1 MEPMDSTNP
10 PAAADPV
17 FAEEQAHLSETY
29 AKLQRIE
36 QAVRKQLEADLVEAL
51 ADKEELFNELTRDFS
66 SDIQLETLAELEA
79 MNRIIESYNLSAD
92 INDAKLRRAGG
103 DVYRLRIIHGYH
115 GGTALRDLVRSRYR
129 DHPKVKRVELGL
141 NQGETELVLREL

>member
-1 MEPMDSTNP
+1 M
-10 PAAADPV
+10 AA
-17 FAEEQAHLSETY
+17 FEELDIHGMNRTQ
-29 AKLQRIE
+29 
-36 QAVRKQLEADLVEAL
+36 AL
-51 ADKEELFNELTRDFS
+51 AA
-66 SDIQLETLAELEA
+66 I
-79 MNRIIESYNLSAD
+79 
-92 INDAKLRRAGG
+92 DAKLRRAGG